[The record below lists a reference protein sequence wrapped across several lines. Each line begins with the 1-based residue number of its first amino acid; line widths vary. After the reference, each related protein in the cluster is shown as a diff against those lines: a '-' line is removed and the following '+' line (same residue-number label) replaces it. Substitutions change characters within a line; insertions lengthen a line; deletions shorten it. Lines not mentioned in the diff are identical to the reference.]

1 MSFNVG
7 DKVSFLNEK
16 LNGVVSKVLNSTS
29 VEVITEDGFGI
40 PALTAELVLVES
52 KGGKKDSSSGSA
64 SNTTFSDTGIQFSQK
79 ISLEKKS
86 YLCFSKKS
94 DASIELFFLNNS
106 KHKQFFVLRIK
117 KQGVWTSVF
126 SSEVAKSS
134 YKFVNSYSISELDDF
149 SEISIDSVNTEYSL
163 KELSKPEVAFIKIK
177 SVKFYKESSFVQ
189 VPILEKNAMLL
200 PVESTT
206 IEEEEFKKEVI
217 KNIETPKAK
226 AEVKRKL
233 KGLKVLGKIDL
244 SGSDKKGKS
253 LHEIDLHI
261 ENLSNNY
268 SKLSNGEIV
277 QIQLNAAKDFLDRSM
292 IEGKKEIVIIHGV
305 GNGRL
310 KSEIRKILKGYY
322 GIRFEDADF
331 RKYGEGATLVY
342 LK

>member
-1 MSFNVG
+1 MSFRIG

-40 PALTAELVLVES
+40 PALIAELVLVKSNNTDDTAKTTSS
-52 KGGKKDSSSGSA
+52 K
-64 SNTTFSDTGIQFSQK
+64 NSDTGVSFSQRT
-79 ISLEKKS
+79 SLEKKS
-86 YLCFSKKS
+86 YLCFSKNTDKTV
-94 DASIELFFLNNS
+94 ELFFLNNTS
-106 KHKQFFVLRIK
+106 NKQFFVLRIK
-117 KQGVWTSVF
+117 KLGVWTSIF
-126 SSEVAKSS
+126 SSEVSKSS
-134 YKFVNSYSISELDDF
+134 YKFVNSYLISELDDF
-149 SEISIDSVNTEYSL
+149 SEIAIDSVNTEFSL
-163 KELSKPEVAFIKIK
+163 KELQKPEVALIKVK

-189 VPILEKNAMLL
+189 VPILERDAMLL
-200 PVESTT
+200 PVESST
-206 IEEEEFKKEVI
+206 IEEVEFKEEVI

-233 KGLKVLGKIDL
+233 KGLTVLGKIDL
-244 SGSDKKGKS
+244 SGNDKKS
-253 LHEIDLHI
+253 RSVNEIDLHI

-268 SKLSNGEIV
+268 TKMSNGEIV
-277 QIQLNAAKDFLDRSM
+277 QLQLKTGKDFLDRSM
-292 IEGKKEIVIIHGV
+292 IEGKKEIVMIHGV

-310 KSEIRKILKGYY
+310 KAELRKVLKGYY

>member
-16 LNGVVSKVLNSTS
+16 LDGVVSKVLNSTS

-40 PALTAELVLVES
+40 PALISELVLVES
-52 KGGKKDSSSGSA
+52 KSSDKGTSSSSTN
-64 SNTTFSDTGIQFSQK
+64 SVSDTGVRFSQRT
-79 ISLEKKS
+79 SLEKKS
-86 YLCFSKKS
+86 YLCFSKKTDS
-94 DASIELFFLNNS
+94 TIELFFLNNTNS
-106 KHKQFFVLRIK
+106 KQFFVLRIK
-117 KQGVWTSVF
+117 KLGVWTSIF

-134 YKFVNSYSISELDDF
+134 YKFVNSYTVSELDDF
-149 SEISIDSVNTEYSL
+149 SEISIDSINTEFSL
-163 KELSKPEVAFIKIK
+163 KELVKPEVARIKVK

-200 PVESTT
+200 PVESNT
-206 IEEEEFKKEVI
+206 IEEEEFKSEVE

-244 SGSDKKGKS
+244 SGNDKKARS
-253 LHEIDLHI
+253 INEIDLHI

-277 QIQLNAAKDFLDRSM
+277 QIQLKEAKDFLDRSM
-292 IEGKKEIVIIHGV
+292 IEGKKEIVMIHGV